1 MKSKGKLILNGL
13 QLSMTIYR
21 NIAIIVSYK
30 DIEKLNVGHYIQN
43 EKNLQREF
51 WVEQGQTRIRSIG
64 KVVGS
69 TQRKQEWMQRRSKYP
84 KIIGTD
90 NGKKKEETG
99 KDTEDINTDN
109 AFAT

>member
-51 WVEQGQTRIRSIG
+51 WVEQGQTRILSSG

-69 TQRKQEWMQRRSKYP
+69 TQRKQEWMQRRSKYA

-99 KDTEDINTDN
+99 NDTEDINTDN